1 MVTRKSL
8 LVSLLSAAVVFSTA
22 AFPLPAGAAPA
33 GGHVSGL
40 GAARALATRLRC
52 HGAEP
57 GFRGYPP
64 AGDV

>member
-22 AFPLPAGAAPA
+22 GLPTAHGGRPGRRPRLRLGHGAGAGYA
-33 GGHVSGL
+33 
-40 GAARALATRLRC
+40 LRC